1 MVCPEVLIPGLRC
14 ARPSCQVLANIPER
28 ALFRWSQGSS
38 VFQMIRRRPK
48 KSPAGMRRRGRQEML
63 TSDPGSKWPRLPAD
77 PVRSP
82 PFRSYPVICLPI
94 RSDPLP
100 SRPLP
105 SIPFRSSACH
115 SPPFRSGTLRSAP
128 IRCLPIR
135 SGPVHSA
142 PLLCLPLPSAPF
154 PSDPCRSRPLH
165 CLPFPSLPVR
175 SCPLHYFFNLF
186 AARNS
191 GASSA
196 TFRRC
201 SHRFSQ
207 LRTSWRACAIR
218 FSVASLLLSTFG
230 IDS

>member
-94 RSDPLP
+94 PSAHFQSVPIRSD
-100 SRPLP
+100 
-105 SIPFRSSACH
+105 ACH
-115 SPPFRSGTLRSAP
+115 SAAFHSGTLLSDP

-142 PLLCLPLPSAPF
+142 PLLCLPLRSNPLP
-154 PSDPCRSRPLH
+154 SRP
-165 CLPFPSLPVR
+165 VR
-175 SCPLHYFFNLF
+175 YFFNLF